1 MKVFNAY
8 DSAVKKNGAGATK
21 GKAAE
26 KNGEASNSKV
36 KDSVK
41 PSKNEILNRVE
52 AKKRD
57 KSVEKLK
64 NDIDP
69 TVKVESD
76 EVEIT
81 PKAKK
86 IQESKVAKSKET
98 KVSQDKPKP
107 EEEDLKSD
115 VGLNNPN
122 DPTTKVKLKEALSN
136 GAINF
141 NPNERKVIE
150 QILSQES

>member
-8 DSAVKKNGAGATK
+8 DSAVKKNGAGATRGK
-21 GKAAE
+21 GVE
-26 KNGEASNSKV
+26 KNAETSNSKV

-41 PSKNEILNRVE
+41 PSKNEILNKVE
-52 AKKRD
+52 AKKKD
-57 KSVEKLK
+57 KNVEKLK

-86 IQESKVAKSKET
+86 IQETKVAKSKET
-98 KVSQDKPKP
+98 KVSQEKP